1 MSCKVKDCYG
11 CPADGID
18 CCLLGYDRILKYE
31 YFIGPKGG
39 GHHKVYSPKEC
50 CHKPKTIKEFTKT
63 YYPLTPCTS
72 SMDKEWKWLDGK
84 WPWESEKNV

>member
-50 CHKPKTIKEFTKT
+50 CHKPKTIKEFTKRWGKYNT
-63 YYPLTPCTS
+63 
-72 SMDKEWKWLDGK
+72 DKFDSFQK
-84 WPWESEKNV
+84 